1 MNTINNVTYKSI
13 CNQYDTECLG
23 IINRIK
29 TSKNYVRSDTLKANF
44 KDFKENLLDTYSDS
58 LSDTQKEDFEK
69 YADSVSEEIVSEYQS
84 YLSSNKIA
92 EPKSTYQSGIDRD
105 PETRNSRSY
114 MQGGNFTS
122 DYAAV
127 NGSYSMADMVASIS
141 IATNEGY
148 INTVLGSIQTLS
160 YSIFQKKSPV
170 RNLGNMNAKDWVFG
184 PRTIAGSLVFAVFNK
199 HWMMNI
205 YDQLKEKAKMENWH
219 FITDEIPPFDITISF
234 ANEYGYD
241 SRMAL
246 YGVRIMNEGQVM
258 STNDIF
264 IENTY
269 QFVASDIELMDS
281 LNAYQTGQSR
291 HKYVVISKTGE
302 YVEDDE
308 ARINPIDKD
317 NIETSTSSENV
328 DANEL
333 VFSDEELDNMTR
345 EEALTAL
352 REKYLELEAKLID
365 NGDTEGVQ
373 SLGLKYNSEYDRI
386 KAYYDKKEVEAAKK

>member
-29 TSKNYVRSDTLKANF
+29 TSKNYIRSDTLKANF

-58 LSDTQKEDFEK
+58 LSSDQKEDFEK
-69 YADSVSEEIVSEYQS
+69 YADSVSEEIISEYQS

-92 EPKSTYQSGIDRD
+92 EPKSTYQTGIDRD

-160 YSIFQKKSPV
+160 YSIYQKKSPV
-170 RNLGNMNAKDWVFG
+170 RNLGNMNPKDWVFG

-269 QFVASDIELMDS
+269 QFVANDIELMDV

-308 ARINPIDKD
+308 SKINPIDKD
-317 NIETSTSSENV
+317 NTGTSTSSENV

-333 VFSDEELDNMTR
+333 VFSDEKLDSMTR
-345 EEALTAL
+345 EESLTAL
-352 REKYLELEAKLID
+352 REKYLELEAKLIAK
-365 NGDTEGVQ
+365 GDTEGVQ

>member
-58 LSDTQKEDFEK
+58 LSSDQKNDFEK
-69 YADSVSEEIVSEYQS
+69 YADSVSEEIISEYQS
-84 YLSSNKIA
+84 YLNSNKIA
-92 EPKSTYQSGIDRD
+92 EPKSTYQTGIDRD

-160 YSIFQKKSPV
+160 YSIYQKKSPV
-170 RNLGNMNAKDWVFG
+170 RNLGNMNPKDWVFG

-317 NIETSTSSENV
+317 NIESSTSSENV
-328 DANEL
+328 DVNEL

-352 REKYLELEAKLID
+352 REKYLELEAKLIA

>member
-69 YADSVSEEIVSEYQS
+69 YADSVSEEIVLEYQS

-317 NIETSTSSENV
+317 NVEINTSSENV